1 MYQDK
6 KAIGIKMERMPELS
20 DVLKHKVS
28 SAVRSDMHRITSTW
42 AIYHVLPP
50 FNEGYGDLGKNL

>member
-6 KAIGIKMERMPELS
+6 KAIGIKLERIPELS

-28 SAVRSDMHRITSTW
+28 SAVRSDKTIGGLNIPRNFLKPHLQGETVSLNVI
-42 AIYHVLPP
+42 L
-50 FNEGYGDLGKNL
+50 

>member
-28 SAVRSDMHRITSTW
+28 SGVRSDKTIGGLKGAET
-42 AIYHVLPP
+42 
-50 FNEGYGDLGKNL
+50 